1 MSFQDLKQR
10 VKINDVAEYLG
21 YTFNPSAGK
30 RYLEYRLMN
39 GNSKVDEI
47 VIYQQLFTDFFFK
60 EWMGTREM
68 SLTLFSIGCT
78 CFPITKE
85 RNMRR

>member
-47 VIYQQLFTDFFFK
+47 VIYTNSYSQTFFQGV
-60 EWMGTREM
+60 E
-68 SLTLFSIGCT
+68 
-78 CFPITKE
+78 
-85 RNMRR
+85 